1 MTFRLVPANQFKLEQ
16 LVAVYNQ
23 SRQDYMVPMPMSA
36 TRLEEYIRIYDIDL
50 AQSLVA
56 IEGDD
61 LIGLGMLGIRGHRSW
76 ITRLGLR
83 AGNRSRGIGRA
94 MVKGLLENSDQ
105 LTIPKNML
113 EVIKGN
119 QAARRLFHKLGFRE
133 SRELLIM
140 RRTAKQ
146 APKPGR
152 DCIPIKQDEMH
163 KLLLARKMPQA
174 WTNQTESLAQ
184 VENKCGFQIV
194 DQNLHGWMIYQVSPK
209 MISRLVMRTSR
220 GDPAETADHLLAHLH
235 SRHPGLPAQVEN
247 IPASDQRLPALKKH
261 GYVEVFRRIEM
272 VRYA

>member
-23 SRQDYMVPMPMSA
+23 TRQDYMVPMPMSA

-56 IEGDD
+56 IDGDD

-83 AGNRSRGIGRA
+83 ADNRSRGIGRA

-146 APKPGR
+146 APKPR
-152 DCIPIKQDEMH
+152 MDCIPINEDEMQN
-163 KLLLARKMPQA
+163 LLEERKTRQA
-174 WTNQTESLAQ
+174 WTNQTESLS
-184 VENKCGFQIV
+184 KLDKKSGFHV
-194 DQNLHGWMIYQVSPK
+194 VKKNLQGWMIYQAKPNK
-209 MISRLVMRTSR
+209 ISRLVFRTRR
-220 GDPAETADHLLAHLH
+220 GDPVETTDHLLAQLH
-235 SRHPGLPAQVEN
+235 SRHPGLPAQIEN
-247 IPASDQRLPALKKH
+247 IPANDQHLPALKKH